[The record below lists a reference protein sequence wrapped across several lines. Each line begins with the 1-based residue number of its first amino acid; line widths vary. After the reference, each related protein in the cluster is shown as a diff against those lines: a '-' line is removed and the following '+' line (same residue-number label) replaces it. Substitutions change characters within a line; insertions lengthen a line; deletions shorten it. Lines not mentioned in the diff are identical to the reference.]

1 MYIKV
6 ISVNLCKLFTAI
18 LLQTH
23 MIFFIVTVLNVN
35 TKISGKVMAVLE
47 AICLVFVGFLRLVN
61 DLPVLN
67 ERKIRMTG
75 NI

>member
-1 MYIKV
+1 
-6 ISVNLCKLFTAI
+6 
-18 LLQTH
+18 
-23 MIFFIVTVLNVN
+23 
-35 TKISGKVMAVLE
+35 MAVLE